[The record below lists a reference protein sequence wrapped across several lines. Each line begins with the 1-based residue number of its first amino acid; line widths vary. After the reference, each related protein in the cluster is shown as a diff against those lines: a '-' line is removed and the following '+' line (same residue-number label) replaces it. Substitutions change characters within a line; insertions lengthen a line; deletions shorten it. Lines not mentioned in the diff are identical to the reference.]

1 MIIRKRPHRRT
12 GNPRGR
18 PPILP
23 CDLYYQILTFY
34 RKRVDPQTGLVKTSW
49 RELAKELGVGRTTI
63 AKNISML
70 KDLGYIKSVNASAM
84 GIVKANK
91 FDCYYRLTLPNSR
104 SSQNNY

>member
-1 MIIRKRPHRRT
+1 MIIRKRPHRKT

-23 CDLYYQILTFY
+23 CDLDFQILAFY

-91 FDCYYRLTLPNSR
+91 FDCYYRLTIPNS
-104 SSQNNY
+104 